1 MGDTEAPCTPKP
13 KNKLL
18 ARVNAQTP
26 AGKPL
31 QEKRI
36 SVSVIFYG
44 LIEPT

>member
-26 AGKPL
+26 AGNHIKD
-31 QEKRI
+31 KRNA
-36 SVSVIFYG
+36 VSVVIFG
-44 LIEPT
+44 R